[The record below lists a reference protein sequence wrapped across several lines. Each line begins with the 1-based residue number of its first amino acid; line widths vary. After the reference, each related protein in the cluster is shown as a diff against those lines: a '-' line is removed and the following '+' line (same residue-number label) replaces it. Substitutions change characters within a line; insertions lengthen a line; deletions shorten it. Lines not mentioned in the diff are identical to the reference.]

1 MEKNRRGSFAQEGH
15 EVGATLKCGHEDLNQ
30 LLGSQEA
37 EKQRHTGD
45 TGSKSCS
52 EDAHYLKMNMLQRL
66 QATHLPLL
74 CCIVAGVGAAQE
86 DKGHP
91 SVGTSPFSP

>member
-1 MEKNRRGSFAQEGH
+1 MEKNRKGSFAQEGH
-15 EVGATLKCGHEDLNQ
+15 EEGTTLKCGHEDLNQ

-37 EKQRHTGD
+37 EKQRQSGYI
-45 TGSKSCS
+45 GSRSCS
-52 EDAHYLKMNMLQRL
+52 EDAPYLKMDMVQRL

-74 CCIVAGVGAAQE
+74 CCIAAGVGAAPE

-91 SVGTSPFSP
+91 SMGASPFSP